1 MLNPI
6 MAGPGVATLATAGTI
21 YEDGADDTE
30 SNPHN
35 YEEVAAVG
43 DLVFLAGVAKLRCR
57 AHGAT

>member
-1 MLNPI
+1 MLNPT

-21 YEDGADDTE
+21 YEDGAEDTE

-43 DLVFLAGVAKLRCR
+43 DLVFWLA
-57 AHGAT
+57 